1 MNNEIKQALEH
12 ALDIEYEWV
21 DNWNETQYTYRFSN
35 KFIKKWRKHL
45 K

>member
-21 DNWNETQYTYRFSN
+21 DNWNEYYSF
-35 KFIKKWRKHL
+35 
-45 K
+45 